1 MKTTMAISDE
11 AFSRTQTEGR
21 IQVLVRSG
29 MGSVEHA
36 IGFSQN
42 TDVVRPLRKILR
54 GGRVDRALEVGVGP
68 YGIGFLA
75 LHLGASIEPFTGR
88 NHCLVAVHSIV
99 IEAGACLTT
108 VGTPLLDDQLRVQA
122 GF

>member
-29 MGSVEHA
+29 MGSVAHA

-54 GGRVDRALEVGVGP
+54 GGRVDRALEVGRRAVWHRLSGP
-68 YGIGFLA
+68 
-75 LHLGASIEPFTGR
+75 SSGR
-88 NHCLVAVHSIV
+88 VH
-99 IEAGACLTT
+99 
-108 VGTPLLDDQLRVQA
+108 
-122 GF
+122 

>member
-68 YGIGFLA
+68 YGFGFLTRR
-75 LHLGASIEPFTGR
+75 LCASMEPCTGR
-88 NHCLVAVHSIV
+88 NHCLFALHSIV
-99 IEAGACLTT
+99 IEVGA
-108 VGTPLLDDQLRVQA
+108 
-122 GF
+122 